1 DYQSRQFAGHHLRCG
16 INGPGP
22 GQGRRSGQCH
32 CRAGERSDRA
42 HAAPARA
49 VERRNQLG
57 HQEDSQGLSQD
68 VAQTCVSATPD
79 DCAHLS
85 VDTVRE
91 IHAEAIKRFG
101 GLNGV
106 RDENL
111 LASAVLTPQSS
122 FGGKSPYA
130 DIVEVA
136 AAYLFYICNNHP
148 FLDGNKRTA
157 MMAAIVFL
165 RLNGIEPL
173 PDSGKWEKLMLDV
186 AANKLD
192 RATTTQRLR
201 KLLKRQ
207 RKPRH
212 G

>member
-1 DYQSRQFAGHHLRCG
+1 MNPTPS
-16 INGPGP
+16 N
-22 GQGRRSGQCH
+22 
-32 CRAGERSDRA
+32 
-42 HAAPARA
+42 
-49 VERRNQLG
+49 
-57 HQEDSQGLSQD
+57 
-68 VAQTCVSATPD
+68 CV
-79 DCAHLS
+79 HLS
-85 VDTVRE
+85 IDIVRQS
-91 IHAEAIKRFG
+91 HAEVIKQFG

-111 LASAVLTPQSS
+111 LATAVLTPQSS
-122 FGGKSPYA
+122 FRGKSPYA

-165 RLNGIEPL
+165 RLNGIKPL
-173 PDSGKWEKLMLDV
+173 PDSRKWEKLMLDV

-192 RATTTQRLR
+192 RAMTSQHLR

-207 RKPRH
+207 RKPRR

>member
-1 DYQSRQFAGHHLRCG
+1 M
-16 INGPGP
+16 
-22 GQGRRSGQCH
+22 
-32 CRAGERSDRA
+32 
-42 HAAPARA
+42 
-49 VERRNQLG
+49 
-57 HQEDSQGLSQD
+57 
-68 VAQTCVSATPD
+68 SATLD
-79 DCAHLS
+79 DCVHLS
-85 VDTVRE
+85 IDIVRE
-91 IHAEAIKRFG
+91 IHAEAIRKFD

-136 AAYLFYICNNHP
+136 AAYLFYICKNHP

-165 RLNGIEPL
+165 RLNEVEPL

-186 AANKLD
+186 AGSKLD
-192 RATTTQRLR
+192 RDATTRQLR
-201 KLLKRQ
+201 KLLKR
-207 RKPRH
+207 PRRRC
-212 G
+212 